1 MRTPR
6 NIWQIHYRHTG
17 NSDRLM
23 ETSYN
28 IEAAMMDN
36 QMLRGVRIEYGL
48 SMSIGLEEVPEISF
62 VLKMNWCG

>member
-28 IEAAMMDN
+28 IEAAMIDN
-36 QMLRGVRIEYGL
+36 HSPSLL
-48 SMSIGLEEVPEISF
+48 SDYSTH
-62 VLKMNWCG
+62 LKSGFYLL

>member
-1 MRTPR
+1 MLIDRPYSMRTPR

-36 QMLRGVRIEYGL
+36 H
-48 SMSIGLEEVPEISF
+48 SPSF
-62 VLKMNWCG
+62 YLTIPLI